1 MGIPKIKHEKN
12 RAGVD
17 GNFEFER
24 TPPILDPNT
33 NEVYF
38 NVSFKFSPD
47 IKSDDLEALGHD
59 KIFTALAEKLRQDF
73 LKYLKTPQNAK

>member
-17 GNFEFER
+17 GDFEFER

-47 IKSDDLEALGHD
+47 IKSDDLEVLGHD

>member
-1 MGIPKIKHEKN
+1 MGIPKIRHEKN

-17 GNFEFER
+17 GDFEFER

-73 LKYLKTPQNAK
+73 LKYLKTPQNAE